1 MRRFSKFWKAL
12 LLAVPMLMC
21 SLKGQAYWIEFG
33 TPYATSST
41 EGQIMN
47 SNKYV
52 TWTYVTNGS
61 VGSLSYSADK
71 NTLSFSL
78 SANGGAVNSLM
89 LTSSQRF
96 SGKLE
101 SIFVQCQQSPSLVIK
116 AYVGQTELGVL
127 NYNGKGY
134 ELTLSRGMLYEK
146 ISIEF
151 SVDVPLPNEV
161 DIFHPSDVNVF
172 HPNNVY
178 VSGLAGVDVYLDDN
192 IFPLYIGTPT
202 TFESG
207 LSKENLSNYSYKGI
221 LFTLDSSKGD
231 GCVDE
236 DGNGVIYIGSTLSDI
251 AVSNLDEKVRNH
263 VTNHWPGDPGYAED
277 FAGGITAMA
286 ARGKGIIGLEA
297 MTESNYAYHVKIG
310 DAAPVEVASTTRRWL
325 EVPYNVNRDTYIY
338 IYLVD
343 KSAAARANND
353 SGRSGT
359 RIGKRETAHGI
370 VFSLRCASAPV
381 EVSDISVYVDYI
393 MGRDT
398 FIFHN
403 ADVNNDDRI
412 NVADIVKILK
422 SK

>member
-1 MRRFSKFWKAL
+1 MMRRFSRFWKAL

-33 TPYATSST
+33 APYATSST
-41 EGQIMN
+41 EGQIIN

-52 TWTYVTNGS
+52 TWTYVINGF

-71 NTLSFSL
+71 NALSFSL
-78 SANGGAVNSLM
+78 NGYSEPRNSLM

-96 SGKLE
+96 SGKLNGI
-101 SIFVQCQQSPSLVIK
+101 SILCSEIPGLAIT
-116 AYVGQTELGVL
+116 AYVGQTELGDL
-127 NYNGKGY
+127 IWTGKGY
-134 ELTLSRGMLYEK
+134 ANSSSFSRGLLYER
-146 ISIEF
+146 ISLKF
-151 SVDVPLPNEV
+151 KVASGANG
-161 DIFHPSDVNVF
+161 VNA
-172 HPNNVY
+172 
-178 VSGLAGVDVYLDDN
+178 SGLSTVHLSLQEKV
-192 IFPLYIGTPT
+192 FPLYIGSSV
-202 TFESG
+202 TFDSSLSG
-207 LSKENLSNYSYKGI
+207 VDLSNHTYEGKGI

-277 FAGGITAMA
+277 FAGGITVMA

-403 ADVNNDDRI
+403 ADVNNDYRI

>member
-1 MRRFSKFWKAL
+1 MRRFSRFWKAL

-33 TPYATSST
+33 APYATSST
-41 EGQIMN
+41 EGQIIN

-52 TWTYVTNGS
+52 TWTYVINGF

-71 NTLSFSL
+71 NALSFSL
-78 SANGGAVNSLM
+78 NGYSEPRNSLM

-96 SGKLE
+96 SGKLK
-101 SIFVQCQQSPSLVIK
+101 SIFVQCQQSSSLVIK

-146 ISIEF
+146 ISLKF
-151 SVDVPLPNEV
+151 SVDV
-161 DIFHPSDVNVF
+161 D
-172 HPNNVY
+172 HPNDVY
-178 VSGLAGVDVYLDDN
+178 VSGLAGVDVYLNDN

-236 DGNGVIYIGSTLSDI
+236 DGNGVIYIGSTLTDI

-263 VTNHWPGDPGYAED
+263 VANHWPGDPGYAED
-277 FAGGITAMA
+277 FAGGITVMA

-403 ADVNNDDRI
+403 ADVNNDYRI

>member
-33 TPYATSST
+33 APYATSST
-41 EGQIMN
+41 EGQIIN

-101 SIFVQCQQSPSLVIK
+101 SIFVQCQQSSSLVIK

-134 ELTLSRGMLYEK
+134 ELTLSHGMLYEK
-146 ISIEF
+146 ISLKF
-151 SVDVPLPNEV
+151 CVDV
-161 DIFHPSDVNVF
+161 D
-172 HPNNVY
+172 HPNDVY
-178 VSGLAGVDVYLDDN
+178 VSGLAYVDVYLDDN

-236 DGNGVIYIGSTLSDI
+236 DGNGVIYIGSTLTDI

-263 VTNHWPGDPGYAED
+263 VTNHWPGDPGYAEV
-277 FAGGITAMA
+277 FAGGITVMA

-403 ADVNNDDRI
+403 ADVNNDYRI

>member
-33 TPYATSST
+33 APYATSST
-41 EGQIMN
+41 EGQIIN

-52 TWTYVTNGS
+52 TWTYVINGF

-71 NTLSFSL
+71 NALSFSL
-78 SANGGAVNSLM
+78 NGYSEPRNSLM

-96 SGKLE
+96 SGKLK
-101 SIFVQCQQSPSLVIK
+101 SIFVQCQQSSSLVIK

-146 ISIEF
+146 ISLKF
-151 SVDVPLPNEV
+151 SVDV
-161 DIFHPSDVNVF
+161 D
-172 HPNNVY
+172 HPNDVY
-178 VSGLAGVDVYLDDN
+178 VSGLAGVGVYLDDN

-277 FAGGITAMA
+277 FAGGITVMA

>member
-277 FAGGITAMA
+277 FAGGITVMV

>member
-1 MRRFSKFWKAL
+1 MKCFSKPWKPL
-12 LLAVPMLMC
+12 LLAVPLLVC
-21 SLKGQAYWIEFG
+21 SLTGQASEIEFA
-33 TPYATSST
+33 TPYATSPT
-41 EGQIMN
+41 EGQLINANGATM
-47 SNKYV
+47 
-52 TWTYVTNGS
+52 WTYTTNGTVS
-61 VGSLSYSADK
+61 NFTYS
-71 NTLSFSL
+71 NNSGLSFSIPVGKV
-78 SANGGAVNSLM
+78 AENSLT

-96 SGKLE
+96 SGKLNGI
-101 SIFVQCQQSPSLVIK
+101 SILCSEIPGLAIT
-116 AYVGQTELGVL
+116 AYVGQTELGDL
-127 NYNGKGY
+127 IWTGKGY
-134 ELTLSRGMLYEK
+134 ANSSSFSRGLLYER
-146 ISIEF
+146 ISLKF
-151 SVDVPLPNEV
+151 KVASGANG
-161 DIFHPSDVNVF
+161 VNA
-172 HPNNVY
+172 
-178 VSGLAGVDVYLDDN
+178 SGLSTVHLSLQEKV
-192 IFPLYIGTPT
+192 FPLYIGSSV
-202 TFESG
+202 TFDSSLSG
-207 LSKENLSNYSYKGI
+207 VDLSNHTYEGKGI

-231 GCVDE
+231 GCDE
-236 DGNGVIYIGSTLSDI
+236 EEVGVGNYVIYIGSTLSDI

-277 FAGGITAMA
+277 FAGGITVMA

-353 SGRSGT
+353 SSRSGT

-403 ADVNNDDRI
+403 ADVNNDYRI

>member
-33 TPYATSST
+33 APYATSST
-41 EGQIMN
+41 EGQIIN

-52 TWTYVTNGS
+52 TWTYVTNGF

-71 NTLSFSL
+71 NALSFSL
-78 SANGGAVNSLM
+78 NGYSEPRNSLM

-96 SGKLE
+96 SGKLK
-101 SIFVQCQQSPSLVIK
+101 SIFVQCQQSSSLVIK

-146 ISIEF
+146 ISLKF
-151 SVDVPLPNEV
+151 SVDV
-161 DIFHPSDVNVF
+161 D
-172 HPNNVY
+172 HPNDVY
-178 VSGLAGVDVYLDDN
+178 VSGLAGVVVYLDDN

-277 FAGGITAMA
+277 FAGGITVMA

>member
-277 FAGGITAMA
+277 FAGGITVMV

-403 ADVNNDDRI
+403 ADVNNDYRI

>member
-33 TPYATSST
+33 APYATSST
-41 EGQIMN
+41 EGQIIN

-277 FAGGITAMA
+277 FAGGITVMA

>member
-1 MRRFSKFWKAL
+1 MKCFSKPWKPL
-12 LLAVPMLMC
+12 LLAVPLLVC
-21 SLKGQAYWIEFG
+21 SLTGQASEIEFA
-33 TPYATSST
+33 TPYATSPT
-41 EGQIMN
+41 EGQLINANGATM
-47 SNKYV
+47 
-52 TWTYVTNGS
+52 WTYTTNGTVS
-61 VGSLSYSADK
+61 NFTYS
-71 NTLSFSL
+71 NNSGLSFSIPVGKV
-78 SANGGAVNSLM
+78 AENSLT

-96 SGKLE
+96 SGKLNGI
-101 SIFVQCQQSPSLVIK
+101 SILCSEIPGLAIT
-116 AYVGQTELGVL
+116 AYVGQTELGDL
-127 NYNGKGY
+127 IWTGKGY
-134 ELTLSRGMLYEK
+134 ANSSSFSRGLLYER
-146 ISIEF
+146 ISCTVHLSLQEK
-151 SVDVPLPNEV
+151 V
-161 DIFHPSDVNVF
+161 
-172 HPNNVY
+172 
-178 VSGLAGVDVYLDDN
+178 
-192 IFPLYIGTPT
+192 FPLYIGSSV
-202 TFESG
+202 TFDSSLSG
-207 LSKENLSNYSYKGI
+207 VDLSNHTYEGKGI

-277 FAGGITAMA
+277 FAGGITVMA